1 MTDFRETLINKRAQ
15 LLESYNQILGA
26 IQVLNELIDELDKSA
41 QNHDGEKDALTMD
54 ELKDALGVQ
63 SVEVIENES

>member
-26 IQVLNELIDELDKSA
+26 IQVVNDLIAELENPQK
-41 QNHDGEKDALTMD
+41 DGLTMD

>member
-26 IQVLNELIDELDKSA
+26 IQVVNDLIAELDNP
-41 QNHDGEKDALTMD
+41 QKDALTMD
-54 ELKDALGVQ
+54 ELKDTLGVE